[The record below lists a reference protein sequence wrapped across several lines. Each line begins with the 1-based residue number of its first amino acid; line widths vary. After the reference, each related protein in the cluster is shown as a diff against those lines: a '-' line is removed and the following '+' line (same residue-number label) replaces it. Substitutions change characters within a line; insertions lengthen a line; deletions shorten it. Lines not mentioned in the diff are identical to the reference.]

1 MSDPLPQD
9 RRGIIRTPDQRLRVF
24 VSSTLQELAD
34 ERAAARKAIEHLRL
48 TPVLFEMGARP
59 HPPRDLYHA
68 YLNQSHVIVVLRGGT
83 RDFPERQQTLRKA
96 IDWSYDLLNDQAKKL
111 FQRLSVFAG
120 GWTLEAAEAVCNLEG
135 DLSVDVVEEME
146 SLLDNNLLTQSVGE
160 DGEMRFSMLETI
172 REYAMERLLESGE
185 LDNMRQDQA
194 QFYLALVERAEPELT
209 TSSQMQWVN
218 QLTIEHGSIRA
229 ERSRYVA
236 LAG

>member
-1 MSDPLPQD
+1 M
-9 RRGIIRTPDQRLRVF
+9 
-24 VSSTLQELAD
+24 
-34 ERAAARKAIEHLRL
+34 
-48 TPVLFEMGARP
+48 
-59 HPPRDLYHA
+59 
-68 YLNQSHVIVVLRGGT
+68 
-83 RDFPERQQTLRKA
+83 
-96 IDWSYDLLNDQAKKL
+96 
-111 FQRLSVFAG
+111 
-120 GWTLEAAEAVCNLEG
+120 
-135 DLSVDVVEEME
+135 DVVEEME